1 MPRRKFLHIFK
12 QQEPRKMLHTVL
24 QFSAH
29 KLMEQ
34 NNVHDDGFIRSRM
47 KLAERK
53 GWEMYGTTLSKW
65 HDLEWEK
72 YNGNHVQM
80 GKSKSSLANQVSCVF
95 STPKARQN

>member
-1 MPRRKFLHIFK
+1 
-12 QQEPRKMLHTVL
+12 
-24 QFSAH
+24 
-29 KLMEQ
+29 
-34 NNVHDDGFIRSRM
+34 M